1 MLRKGDYKRDL
12 VDYIKRNL
20 KKGYTEDS
28 LKWALVNQ
36 GNSKIEVE
44 RAIEIAEQELASEA
58 PVLKTKPI
66 IKYELVEPEAKDKNK
81 KSFWKKIFG

>member
-44 RAIEIAEQELASEA
+44 RAIEIGIYRAVNYSVR
-58 PVLKTKPI
+58 PVEYCGLKVDYNP
-66 IKYELVEPEAKDKNK
+66 LF
-81 KSFWKKIFG
+81 S